1 MAVVALGLSLVTLAD
16 VVALPFSSS
25 VGAAASSG
33 SVFSMALLTSYLD
46 TGYAGLFVLMALE
59 SSAFPIPS
67 EVVLPLAGYLVFLG
81 KMNLGLAILVA
92 TTAGLVGSVVDY
104 YLALKLGRP
113 IVYRILGRLGVSAR
127 RIDDG
132 ERWVDSKGAWSI
144 FVGRL
149 IPGVRSII
157 SIPAGLLRMKVG
169 PFVALTVAGS
179 LAWSAVL
186 IYVGYSAGSLWQ
198 SALGSFTKYA
208 DQLGLLLVAAVSI
221 LYVLYYLG
229 AFARR

>member
-1 MAVVALGLSLVTLAD
+1 
-16 VVALPFSSS
+16 
-25 VGAAASSG
+25 
-33 SVFSMALLTSYLD
+33 
-46 TGYAGLFVLMALE
+46 
-59 SSAFPIPS
+59 
-67 EVVLPLAGYLVFLG
+67 VVLPLAGYLVFLG